1 MLIKVIIILIEVIG
15 MLLGIIGAIYTVLK
29 YKTDAPVNY
38 EGMFRGVLLSFVGV
52 MFIVFG
58 KWLLPDILNDALEKR
73 QLSETRSSQYT
84 YVYDGTVVEYRG
96 INKLKYN
103 SLDYDITYDD
113 NNKLATISKT
123 QKSEYG
129 TILLCCSM
137 ILLCASIMLRKATSG
152 S

>member
-1 MLIKVIIILIEVIG
+1 MLIKVILIIIEVIG
-15 MLLGIIGAIYTVLK
+15 ILLGIIGAIFAVLK
-29 YKTDAPVNY
+29 YKANAPVNY
-38 EGMFRGVLLSFVGV
+38 EGMVRGVLLSFVGV

-58 KWLLPDILNDALEKR
+58 NWLMPDMLNDALEKR
-73 QLSETRSSQYT
+73 QLSETGSQYT
-84 YVYDGTVVEYRG
+84 YVYDGAAVEYRG

-103 SLDYDITYDD
+103 SLDYDVTYDD

-129 TILLCCSM
+129 KILLCCSM

-152 S
+152 